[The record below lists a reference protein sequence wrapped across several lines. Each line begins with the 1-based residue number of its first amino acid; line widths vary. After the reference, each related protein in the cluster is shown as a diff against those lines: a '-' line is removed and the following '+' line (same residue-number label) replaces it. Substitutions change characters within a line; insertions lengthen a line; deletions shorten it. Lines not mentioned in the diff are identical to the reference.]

1 MSRDPYAPTVIV
13 LDRGSTFDDL
23 ADAARRSQGIADG
36 ELVDLLDVLAEG
48 VTYGLAIAEPR
59 P

>member
-1 MSRDPYAPTVIV
+1 MSRDPDAPTVIV